1 MHEALPE
8 TLARNVLGEAIVET
22 ASHQPVTNEKQ
33 VEQEPP
39 TGHNEEGYQDINL
52 NEELQK
58 LGELAKSPLTNIDGE
73 VVDLTDENVERE
85 VVQRKLQLR

>member
-1 MHEALPE
+1 
-8 TLARNVLGEAIVET
+8 VET

-33 VEQEPP
+33 VEREPP

-58 LGELAKSPLTNIDGE
+58 LGELANNLLTNIDGE